1 MSIASSL
8 LPEFDT
14 EIANTRRMVER
25 VPDGKADWRPHPKSM
40 PLGRLATH
48 LSELPVWAVNACTQD
63 ELDIAP
69 PGKTP
74 YKPQILDT
82 TTAIVAQL
90 NKNAADARKALAAT
104 SDPDFM
110 KPWTLKVSGKAVFT
124 LPKITVV
131 RSMVMNHMI
140 HHRGQLSVFLRLLDV
155 PVPATYGPSADEK
168 GG

>member
-1 MSIASSL
+1 MSIANSL

-25 VPDGKADWRPHPKSM
+25 VPDGKTDWRPHPKSM

-69 PGKTP
+69 PGEQP

-82 TTAIVAQL
+82 TKAITAQL
-90 NKNAADARKALAAT
+90 DKNAADARKALHGT
-104 SDPDFM
+104 SDADFM
-110 KPWTLKVSGKAVFT
+110 KPWTLKVSGKNVFT